1 MGNQNR
7 PMGAVEL
14 ALEQQLFGRFTTKE
28 RIEDVSNASERLLNN
43 NPERIGWIIVN
54 TAAQQLTFRPS
65 QAVVSGW
72 GFILVNNGDTCSTTY
87 LEDGQF
93 PTHEIS
99 IISAAAGGQCYV
111 VEFIRDSL

>member
-1 MGNQNR
+1 MANQQR

-14 ALEQQLFGRFTTKE
+14 ALEQQLFGRFTTKRRLE
-28 RIEDVSNASERLLNN
+28 NIGASSEQLFGN
-43 NPERIGWIIVN
+43 NPERIGWVVVN
-54 TAAQQLTFRPS
+54 TAAQQLTFVPDS
-65 QAVVSGW
+65 IVVSGE

-99 IISAAAGGQCYV
+99 IIAAAAGGQCYV